1 MLLTVRV
8 QNERDNYMNKQEL
21 IESIADKSHT
31 TRSDS
36 KKMLEAF
43 IETVTETLAR
53 GDSVQLVGFGS
64 FKTNER
70 KARSGRNPRTGESV
84 TIPAKRVP
92 SFTAGNTLK
101 EAVQS
106 DK

>member
-1 MLLTVRV
+1 
-8 QNERDNYMNKQEL
+8 MNKQEL
-21 IESIADKSHT
+21 IEIIAEKSHT
-31 TRSDS
+31 TKSDS
-36 KKMLEAF
+36 KKMLDAF
-43 IETVTETLAR
+43 LETVTETLAQ

-64 FKTNER
+64 FKTSER
-70 KARSGRNPRTGESV
+70 KARSGRNPRTGEAV
-84 TIPAKRVP
+84 EIPAKRVP

>member
-1 MLLTVRV
+1 
-8 QNERDNYMNKQEL
+8 MNKQEL

-64 FKTNER
+64 FKTSER
-70 KARSGRNPRTGESV
+70 KARSGRNPRTGEAV
-84 TIPAKRVP
+84 EKRCLVD
-92 SFTAGNTLK
+92 SK
-101 EAVQS
+101 
-106 DK
+106 